1 MRPTPTKGSPIMM
14 STAARLAAIAAT
26 ISTLAVAVPMASAYA
41 GPAGS
46 APAGAIASPSLVPH
60 PPLLGPWSVG
70 LVFVPPAV
78 GPISTAIGP
87 IIIGGVVISSGVHV
101 STPGVS
107 LPPIYWHAGS

>member
-1 MRPTPTKGSPIMM
+1 MRPTPTKGSPTMM

-26 ISTLAVAVPMASAYA
+26 ISTLAVAVAVAVAVPMASAYA

-87 IIIGGVVISSGVHV
+87 IIIGGVVISSGVLV
-101 STPGVS
+101 STPG
-107 LPPIYWHAGS
+107 